1 MTMISMN
8 NEHSPNYYTLENF
21 ALDLPIFS
29 GSVLQII
36 YAIEPDI
43 QKTCVLN
50 IAMEIYNI

>member
-21 ALDLPIFS
+21 ALDLPTFS

-36 YAIEPDI
+36 YAIEHNTDKI
-43 QKTCVLN
+43 
-50 IAMEIYNI
+50 